1 MPPPVPSKAR
11 AHALNAAREAKNALE
26 AVRNARWDARDA
38 RKRARAKLADAR
50 KRAAEIKD
58 LEEVERRAAKIA
70 RHIGGGSDVGG
81 GGGDEI
87 DIDDDDE
94 TEIKDVETKAIPAA
108 VLGGLATKG

>member
-1 MPPPVPSKAR
+1 MCVC
-11 AHALNAAREAKNALE
+11 
-26 AVRNARWDARDA
+26 VGGFVQG
-38 RKRARAKLADAR
+38 KRT
-50 KRAAEIKD
+50 AEIKD